1 MEEHHNKLSICYT
14 DEVLEVTRI
23 NSATASCYVRV
34 QVVINKLNLFRL
46 FRPEVWEWIS
56 IITY

>member
-46 FRPEVWEWIS
+46 FRPEVWE
-56 IITY
+56 